1 MNCEKTSYNAGDIKP
16 TNSALD
22 QFFRAYGSAMFAWQ
36 EVETGLYKLYHSMN
50 VLGGERDIMVS
61 AKAYYKK
68 KSFGSKLDEVNRIA
82 KIVCVEKY
90 IDWVSLKDDLK
101 HESAFRN
108 SLAHSPV
115 QLAENQDGSISLVLG
130 DPIFFP
136 SSLREIPTIAHK
148 YDTNK
153 CFEIKNCFEKIS
165 KRIDDA
171 RKQIPSKF
179 KNNKLIIPEEDGPEK

>member
-1 MNCEKTSYNAGDIKP
+1 
-16 TNSALD
+16 
-22 QFFRAYGSAMFAWQ
+22 
-36 EVETGLYKLYHSMN
+36 MN

-68 KSFGSKLDEVNRIA
+68 KSFGSKLNEVNKIA
-82 KIVCVEKY
+82 KNVCVEKY

-101 HESAFRN
+101 HESDFRN
-108 SLAHSPV
+108 TLAHSPV
-115 QLAENQDGSISLVLG
+115 QIVKNPDGSVSLVLG
-130 DPIFFP
+130 DPIFLP
-136 SSLREIPTIAHK
+136 LSLREIPAIAYN

-153 CFEIKNCFEKIS
+153 FLEIENCFEEIS

-171 RKQIPSKF
+171 RKKIPSKY